1 MHHVPVAP
9 ALGDALA
16 ILPDGG
22 DRTARQTQLASHV
35 ALALAALD
43 LLDDLHFLLDR
54 EREPLS
60 TLRWWWVYRDAQYI
74 IDRVNRQEDGRLA
87 TTCDRSL
94 AADRRGSGRDG
105 DTRRSLYAD

>member
-60 TLRWWWVYRDAQYI
+60 TLRWWWFTGMPNI
-74 IDRVNRQEDGRLA
+74 
-87 TTCDRSL
+87 
-94 AADRRGSGRDG
+94 
-105 DTRRSLYAD
+105 